1 MIKTTETYE
10 VRIHSDVYTFDVRS
24 LLKVGDRFEITHID
38 GYIAK
43 EQISKVKY
51 DGYMGY
57 YYICESACCY
67 SSVDLEREESKAKI
81 IN

>member
-1 MIKTTETYE
+1 MKTTETYE
-10 VRIHSDVYTFDVRS
+10 VKIHSEAYTFDVRS
-24 LLKVGDRFEITHID
+24 LLKVGDKFEITHID

-43 EQISKVKY
+43 EQISSVKY

-57 YYICESACCY
+57 YYTCESACCY
-67 SSVDLEREESKAKI
+67 HSTDLENVKWNAKN